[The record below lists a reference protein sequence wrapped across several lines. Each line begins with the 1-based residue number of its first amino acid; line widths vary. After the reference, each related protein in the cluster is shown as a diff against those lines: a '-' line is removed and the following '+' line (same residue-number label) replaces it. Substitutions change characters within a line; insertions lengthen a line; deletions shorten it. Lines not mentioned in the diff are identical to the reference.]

1 MKKIV
6 FEIIQVVI
14 AYVIATIYGY
24 YNAPEPDNKYSW
36 LISAIMLIIIYPI
49 IKLASK
55 KKKKQEQITQTLQE
69 CDCLNWQLHSFYI
82 LNNKKD
88 NPIF

>member
-14 AYVIATIYGY
+14 AYVIITIYGY
-24 YNAPEPDNKYSW
+24 YNTPEPDNKYSW
-36 LISAIMLIIIYPI
+36 IISAIMIIIIYSI

-55 KKKKQEQITQTLQE
+55 KKKKE
-69 CDCLNWQLHSFYI
+69 
-82 LNNKKD
+82 K
-88 NPIF
+88 

>member
-24 YNAPEPDNKYSW
+24 YNFPEPDNKYSW
-36 LISAIMLIIIYPI
+36 LIFAIIIIIIYPI
-49 IKLASK
+49 IKLAGK
-55 KKKKQEQITQTLQE
+55 KRK
-69 CDCLNWQLHSFYI
+69 
-82 LNNKKD
+82 NK
-88 NPIF
+88 

>member
-24 YNAPEPDNKYSW
+24 YNTPEPDNKYSW
-36 LISAIMLIIIYPI
+36 LISAIMIIIIYSI

-55 KKKKQEQITQTLQE
+55 KKKKEE
-69 CDCLNWQLHSFYI
+69 
-82 LNNKKD
+82 
-88 NPIF
+88 

>member
-6 FEIIQVVI
+6 FEIIHVVL
-14 AYVIATIYGY
+14 AYVIITIYGS
-24 YNAPEPDNKYSW
+24 YNTPEPDNKYSW

-55 KKKKQEQITQTLQE
+55 KRK
-69 CDCLNWQLHSFYI
+69 
-82 LNNKKD
+82 NKNK
-88 NPIF
+88 

>member
-14 AYVIATIYGY
+14 AYVIVTIYGY
-24 YNAPEPDNKYSW
+24 YNTPEPDNKYSW

-49 IKLASK
+49 IKLASIKRK
-55 KKKKQEQITQTLQE
+55 KK
-69 CDCLNWQLHSFYI
+69 
-82 LNNKKD
+82 NK
-88 NPIF
+88 